1 MRLRL
6 DRAVRWLQRR
16 RRRATRRIA
25 ARFRPRTMPRQA
37 LLLLWL
43 TALAV
48 VLAVTGALSPQWAPT
63 SAMVFVLL
71 LGGFFLRMRTMV
83 LLFLV
88 AAAGA
93 ALTVAVHDPGS
104 PTRPG
109 DLLLLAATT
118 VLVALFVRSRERLGV
133 QGTLGDAMLVD
144 LRDRLRSQGTV
155 PPLPPSWLVETELRP
170 AFGDSFS
177 GDFVVATRSRR
188 AGADGADGG
197 GDLLEVVLVDVS
209 GKGQGAGTRALLLS
223 GAFGG
228 LLGAMPVD
236 EFLPAANAYLL
247 RQDWPEGFATAVHL
261 AVDLSTGGYRVACA
275 GHPAPGTGGAGEP
288 WRLVEDDD
296 AGPALGLVPG
306 AEFPAVHGVLRPGQG
321 LYLCTDG
328 MVEVPGE
335 DLSVGTQTLLGLAA
349 RAGEAGWAPGEAERL
364 VDAARVAESDDR
376 ALILVWRRG

>member
-1 MRLRL
+1 
-6 DRAVRWLQRR
+6 
-16 RRRATRRIA
+16 
-25 ARFRPRTMPRQA
+25 MPRQA

-48 VLAVTGALSPQWAPT
+48 VVALTGAIAPRWAPT
-63 SAMVFVLL
+63 GAMVFVLL

-83 LLFLV
+83 LLYLV

-93 ALTVAVHDPGS
+93 ALTVAADGPGGS
-104 PTRPG
+104 TRPG
-109 DLLLLAATT
+109 DLLLLGATA

-144 LRDRLRSQGTV
+144 LRDRLRSQGAV
-155 PPLPPSWLVETELRP
+155 PPLPDDWHVETELRP

-188 AGADGADGG
+188 GDGADV
-197 GDLLEVVLVDVS
+197 LEVALVDVS
-209 GKGQGAGTRALLLS
+209 GKGQQAGTRALLLS
-223 GAFGG
+223 GALSG
-228 LLGAMPVD
+228 LLGAMPA
-236 EFLPAANAYLL
+236 EGFLPAANAYLL

-261 AVDLSTGGYRVACA
+261 AVDLATGDYRVSLA
-275 GHPAPGTGGAGEP
+275 GHPPPGTGGAGST
-288 WRLVEDDD
+288 WRLLDDD
-296 AGPALGLVPG
+296 SGPALGLVPDVD
-306 AEFPAVHGVLRPGQG
+306 FPVLRGALLPGQG

-335 DLSVGTQTLLGLAA
+335 DLSVGTEVLLSLAA
-349 RAGEAGWAPGEAERL
+349 EASARGWRPGEAERL
-364 VDAARVAESDDR
+364 VDAAAVAESDDR